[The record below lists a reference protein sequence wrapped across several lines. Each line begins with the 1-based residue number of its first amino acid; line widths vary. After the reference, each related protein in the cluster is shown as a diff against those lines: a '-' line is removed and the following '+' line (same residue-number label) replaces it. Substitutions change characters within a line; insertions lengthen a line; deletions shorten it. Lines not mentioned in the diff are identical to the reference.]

1 MITALEMIMQERERQ
16 QVEERY
22 SLVHDDEHGEGQL
35 ALLAAA
41 YALSSRKDLPSGKYG
56 GDYEE
61 VMGELEAYDWEFKPK
76 GAVEDLVR
84 AGALVLAELERV
96 IRELNI

>member
-1 MITALEMIMQERERQ
+1 MIVAERERQ
-16 QVEERY
+16 QAEEGY
-22 SLVHDDEHGEGQL
+22 ELAHDDEHGEGQL

-41 YALSSRKDLPSGKYG
+41 YALSSRRDLPSGKFG

-61 VMGELEAYDWEFKPK
+61 VIGELEAYDWAFKPR
-76 GAVEDLVR
+76 GAVEDLIR

-96 IRELNI
+96 MRELNI